1 MEGFA
6 EAELPTVTGLSSP
19 LSAASS
25 SSPSAPS
32 SSPSAPSPSPSSSSL
47 SSASSIFPVPASRG
61 ADHASSHCL
70 SSEAPASSS
79 GGLSSSSS
87 HHWRHHYH
95 HFCHLKRHHYVQY
108 PYDHK
113 VVDLANLH
121 PGIEHYYRGTS
132 NSKLSYKKIGIII
145 TSRFNMGI

>member
-1 MEGFA
+1 MGCRYLR
-6 EAELPTVTGLSSP
+6 ELYFNPQVKILLAWFSHHHHHHHHHHQHHHHHHHHHHYHQLHLFFQCQPPEEQIMPRVIACLLRHLP
-19 LSAASS
+19 L
-25 SSPSAPS
+25 
-32 SSPSAPSPSPSSSSL
+32 L
-47 SSASSIFPVPASRG
+47 QV
-61 ADHASSHCL
+61 DHHHH
-70 SSEAPASSS
+70 
-79 GGLSSSSS
+79 

-132 NSKLSYKKIGIII
+132 NSKLS
-145 TSRFNMGI
+145 

>member
-1 MEGFA
+1 MPRVIA
-6 EAELPTVTGLSSP
+6 CLLRHLPLLQV
-19 LSAASS
+19 
-25 SSPSAPS
+25 
-32 SSPSAPSPSPSSSSL
+32 
-47 SSASSIFPVPASRG
+47 
-61 ADHASSHCL
+61 DH
-70 SSEAPASSS
+70 
-79 GGLSSSSS
+79 

-132 NSKLSYKKIGIII
+132 NSKLSYKKNRDNHHM
-145 TSRFNMGI
+145 TSKFNMGI